1 MKKIV
6 KIPVSPEYLG
16 TPKYQRIPKIRSR
29 ILLLR
34 NAVREVVKT
43 IEHRQHPTALLKKNW
58 WGLFLLPLSVGAC
71 VAAELLTPQTLV
83 DLEVWGVSLACH
95 IVSLDKELHSTLSLF
110 TQVYEGVPATYCW
123 GVTRQWSRI
132 PSRRSSNTPRACII
146 LRKPG

>member
-1 MKKIV
+1 MQKGKWSKLLNIDS
-6 KIPVSPEYLG
+6 IPTV
-16 TPKYQRIPKIRSR
+16 
-29 ILLLR
+29 
-34 NAVREVVKT
+34 
-43 IEHRQHPTALLKKNW
+43 LLKKNW

-83 DLEVWGVSLACH
+83 DLEVWGLSLACH
-95 IVSLDKELHSTLSLF
+95 VVSLDKELYSTLSLF
-110 TQVYEGVPATYCW
+110 TQVYKGAPATYCW